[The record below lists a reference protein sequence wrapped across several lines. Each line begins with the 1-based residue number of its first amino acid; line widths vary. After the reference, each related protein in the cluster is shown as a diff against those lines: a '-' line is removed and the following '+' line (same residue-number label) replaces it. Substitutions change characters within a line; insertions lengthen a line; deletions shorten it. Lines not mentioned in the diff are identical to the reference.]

1 MVKPHSCP
9 LCCFQQL
16 SLVGL
21 LGFLDSGN
29 VDIVAPDEDR
39 LTGRAAVLSTKGIMP
54 LISGPPPLLL

>member
-9 LCCFQQL
+9 VCRFQQL